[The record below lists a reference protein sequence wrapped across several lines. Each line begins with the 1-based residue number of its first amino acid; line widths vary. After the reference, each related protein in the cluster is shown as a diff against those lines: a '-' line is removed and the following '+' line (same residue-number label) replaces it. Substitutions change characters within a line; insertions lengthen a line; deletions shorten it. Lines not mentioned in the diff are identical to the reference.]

1 MKSSE
6 IIREV
11 SRSPQRFFIL
21 KKLGLDELNR
31 CATAAVLLDIYE
43 AGGNTLVSNLPS
55 QFRRDKPAM
64 ITLGLITEQQTA
76 IIGDNYKKLMSVTLT
91 EKGQR
96 WAKVADE
103 KLQKSYNKIP
113 A

>member
-6 IIREV
+6 ILRSI

-21 KKLGLDELNR
+21 KKIGLDELNK
-31 CATAAVLLDIYE
+31 CATAAALLDIYE
-43 AGGNTLVSNLPS
+43 AGGSILVQNLTS
-55 QFRRDKPAM
+55 QFRRDKPVM
-64 ITLGLITEQQTA
+64 LTLGLITEQQTA
-76 IIGDNYKKLMSVTLT
+76 TLGDNYKKLMSVTLT

-96 WAKVADE
+96 WAKVADD
-103 KLQKSYNKIP
+103 KLQRSFAKIP